1 MGRVKKI
8 SSTQYAV
15 KNDVDGKDYVAL
27 IPTTT
32 IIFDG
37 EVVAEYKTKSTK
49 LIAIRKAIQLAIKSN
64 WFVHKLKKETRANYL
79 GSISSFYDW
88 IEQSQT
94 KPSYSIVKNFETD
107 ELNSGLK
114 PQSTN
119 ARKIM
124 SILRKGLFEDGL
136 TKEEYRF
143 VKELCQK
150 TRLMKY
156 EPPEAVNLGQWFAKH
171 QWIRSQIGDDYQRLA
186 SPKRLTKSFV
196 VTVAT
201 TLITLLHARKD
212 IQGNKDLLQRY
223 LDSSVVHTSSRKTQN
238 LVADLLLSLSKNNDV
253 ISAKTLNVIELECI
267 KRSHEIRVKEFL
279 SSSSDNDYVKAI
291 KGLKSDYPYNRPIL
305 FISEKF
311 SIVEQ
316 LLMYFLLCSLTIQPT
331 DASKI
336 TRSNFSI
343 KNNQQRKPRLI
354 RVEYRKG
361 RADNYHETPLLRVGD
376 IAFEAI
382 ELYLSLLPP
391 NDNNLFSENMV
402 KAIILSNPN
411 YVGRQSNPPNNTST
425 LFKLWSDPTFSKT
438 LRERFSKHK
447 TDDLFLKAFRC
458 FIQPDITTFNVWQ
471 KNNSGKGTYLDYL
484 NLVER
489 TCPQTLF
496 TGTHIK
502 NTSVYSRTD
511 KYRDEDLISTNSHSS
526 LTEKLSYMTDNNK
539 EWVNQVGRITRMV
552 MTDIELHAFSPNIV
566 GMEAEV
572 QDLRLKTKIVAE
584 QDGDSVKIN
593 QINKVIQGTSALN
606 SVIVIDSVDNAV
618 LMLHYIDQAESNYKT
633 FVEVNPEF
641 LESHLLIN
649 LEWMY
654 HCLEQFSL
662 SNLKEASAKFE
673 KIKSVLPNLFDHEL
687 ATGVSL

>member
-1 MGRVKKI
+1 MKKI
-8 SSTQYAV
+8 SSMQYAV
-15 KNDVDGKDYVAL
+15 KSDVDDQSDVAQ
-27 IPTTT
+27 IPTST

-37 EVVAEYKTKSTK
+37 EVIAEHKTKSTK
-49 LIAIRKAIQLAIKSN
+49 FIAIRKTIQLAIKST
-64 WFVHKLKKETRANYL
+64 WFVHKIKKETRANYL

-88 IEQSQT
+88 MEQSQT
-94 KPSYSIVKNFETD
+94 KPSYKIVKEFEIK

-119 ARKIM
+119 ARKII

-136 TKEEYRF
+136 SVEEYRF

-150 TRLMKY
+150 NRLMKY
-156 EPPEAVNLGQWFAKH
+156 EPADAVNLSQWFAKH
-171 QWIRSQIGDDYQRLA
+171 QWIGNQIGNDYQRLA
-186 SPKRLTKSFV
+186 SPRRLMKSFV

-201 TLITLLHARKD
+201 TLITLLQVRKS
-212 IQGNKDLLQRY
+212 IQENKDLFRRY
-223 LDSSVVHTSSRKTQN
+223 MDSSVAHRSPREIQRSV
-238 LVADLLLSLSKNNDV
+238 VELLLGLYKSNDV
-253 ISAKTLNVIELECI
+253 GCAQTLNVIELECI
-267 KRSHEIRVKEFL
+267 KRSHETRVKRFVY
-279 SSSSDNDYVKAI
+279 SSSDKGYIKAI
-291 KGLKSDYPYNRPIL
+291 EGIRNDYPYHRPIL
-305 FISEKF
+305 FVSEKF

-316 LLMYFLLCSLTIQPT
+316 LLMYFLLCSLAIQPT
-331 DASKI
+331 DVSKF

-343 KNNQQRKPRLI
+343 KHNRQGKPRLI

-361 RADNYHETPLLRVGD
+361 RADNYHEPPLLRIGD
-376 IAFEAI
+376 IVFEAI
-382 ELYLSLLPP
+382 ELYLSLLPAD
-391 NDNNLFSENMV
+391 NNNLFSESMV
-402 KAIILSNPN
+402 KNIKLSNPN
-411 YVGRQSNPPNNTST
+411 YRGRRSNPPNNTST
-425 LFKLWSDPTFSKT
+425 LFKLWSDSTFSET
-438 LRERFSKHK
+438 LRERFSKHN

-458 FIQPDITTFNVWQ
+458 FIQPEVMTFSCWKKSNAE
-471 KNNSGKGTYLDYL
+471 KGLYFDYL
-484 NLVER
+484 NLVEK

-511 KYRDEDLISTNSHSS
+511 KYRDEDLTSPNSHSS

-584 QDGDSVKIN
+584 QSDASVKFH
-593 QINKVIQGTSALN
+593 QINKVIQGTSVGD

-618 LMLHYIDQAESNYKT
+618 LMLHYIDQAESKYKT
-633 FVEVNPEF
+633 FVKANPKF

-649 LEWMY
+649 VEWMY

-687 ATGVSL
+687 AKGVSL